1 MDKLTEAAVREAHEP
16 GLLWDHD
23 PKVPGFGARVHAG
36 GTKSFFLNYRLN
48 GRQGRKTIGN
58 WPTWSVEAARAEAK
72 ELRRRIDKGD
82 DPARQTRERREAAT
96 IHDLIERYLDTHLPS
111 KKAARQKSK
120 IAM

>member
-36 GTKSFFLNYRLN
+36 GTKSFFLNYRLH
-48 GRQGRKTIGN
+48 GRQGRKTIGT

-72 ELRRRIDKGD
+72 ELRKRVDRGE
-82 DPARQTRERREAAT
+82 DPALEARERREAPT
-96 IHDLIERYLDTHLPS
+96 VQDLIDRYITEHL
-111 KKAARQKSK
+111 
-120 IAM
+120 